1 MMRLADV
8 GAFETYE
15 TCRYELLDLLSQVD
29 HVLCLKRCSELCNTI
44 DWKFCLGKVG
54 NYYGVEGHR
63 CLFLAF
69 VVSDRPEQQFGSTLY
84 KLSD

>member
-1 MMRLADV
+1 MMQLADV

-44 DWKFCLGKVG
+44 DWKFCLGKVAS
-54 NYYGVEGHR
+54 V
-63 CLFLAF
+63 
-69 VVSDRPEQQFGSTLY
+69 
-84 KLSD
+84 KLVTRRGIIMVLRGTDACSWHL